1 MLAVQYVCKPA
12 KTHISYVFM
21 NFGISGSGYTGFVHC
36 ASSVTDKKVHGF
48 QLSLDFSCPWFAH
61 CKKLLIKLNV
71 AIKSKAIRATD
82 SPNTCEQAGIISWN
96 NSEWKTKNST
106 CSMVV
111 QYKHFLILRAERC
124 FVISLHSGLSLS
136 HSSRELHVC

>member
-12 KTHISYVFM
+12 KTHISYMFM

-61 CKKLLIKLNV
+61 CKKLLIKLNI
-71 AIKSKAIRATD
+71 AIKSKTIREID
-82 SPNTCEQAGIISWN
+82 IPNTCEQARIISWN
-96 NSEWKTKNST
+96 NSEWKNKNRT
-106 CSMVV
+106 CSKVV
-111 QYKHFLILRAERC
+111 QYKHFLILWVERC
-124 FVISLHSGLSLS
+124 FFIGLHSGLSLC
-136 HSSRELHVC
+136 HSSRELLVC